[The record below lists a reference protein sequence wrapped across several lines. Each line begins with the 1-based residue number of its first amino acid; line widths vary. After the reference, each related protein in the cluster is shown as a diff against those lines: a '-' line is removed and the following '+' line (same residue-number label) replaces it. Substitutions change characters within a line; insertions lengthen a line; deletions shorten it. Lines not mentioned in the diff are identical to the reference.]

1 MHTTIGKVR
10 SEPQHD
16 LNGKI
21 YGGAGVAFEEQTH
34 FSALVS
40 PAGKIVI
47 FRKREAGV
55 TLTKCKICR
64 GQERMR
70 WGHF

>member
-1 MHTTIGKVR
+1 MHTTIDKVR

-16 LNGKI
+16 LTGKI
-21 YGGAGVAFEEQTH
+21 CGGRGAGVTFGEQTH

-47 FRKREAGV
+47 FRK
-55 TLTKCKICR
+55 
-64 GQERMR
+64 ERSE
-70 WGHF
+70 GHTHKM